1 MFRHK
6 EEFQQ
11 ANLLTVII
19 KDLIDKNKKADHIDL
34 IISELS
40 AINSGR
46 SDWFKVNHKVYD
58 AVNLA
63 NTMNP
68 TLFKDSIPENAYNLL
83 YELFSGYSKWRDE
96 QQLRDETKRI
106 ESEKMYFVL
115 EFMRRDTGSEFRIS
129 FLQKNHFIIHA
140 LNKDSETLDIKLVN

>member
-1 MFRHK
+1 MLRHK

-11 ANLLTVII
+11 ANLLTIII
-19 KDLIDKNKKADHIDL
+19 KALIDKNKKSDYIDL

-40 AINSGR
+40 AINSGKI
-46 SDWFKVNHKVYD
+46 DWFKVNHKVYD

-68 TLFKDSIPENAYNLL
+68 TLFKDSVPENAYDLL
-83 YELFSGYSKWRDE
+83 YELFSGYAKWRDE

-106 ESEKMYFVL
+106 ESEKMYSVL
-115 EFMRRDTGSEFRIS
+115 EFMKKDGGNEFRIS
-129 FLQKNHFIIHA
+129 LSSSRWNR
-140 LNKDSETLDIKLVN
+140 D